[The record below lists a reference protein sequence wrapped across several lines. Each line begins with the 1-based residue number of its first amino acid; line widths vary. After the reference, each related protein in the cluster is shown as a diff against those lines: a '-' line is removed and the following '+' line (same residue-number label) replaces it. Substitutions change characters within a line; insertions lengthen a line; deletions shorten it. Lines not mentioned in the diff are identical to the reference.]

1 MSINIAIIA
10 AIAYGILAI
19 VGGIIGYKKAGSKI
33 SLISGS
39 VSGLLLIIS
48 GIIQVMGMNW
58 GLIFSTVI
66 TVILVITFIIRLV
79 KTRKMMPA
87 GLMILT
93 GLAAAGIM
101 VYQISINNS
110 IIT

>member
-1 MSINIAIIA
+1 MTINIGIIA

-19 VGGIIGYKKAGSKI
+19 VGGIIGYTKVGSKI

-48 GIIQVMGMNW
+48 GIIQLIGINW
-58 GLIFSTVI
+58 GLIFSIVI
-66 TVILVITFIIRLV
+66 TTILVITFIIRLV

-93 GLAAAGIM
+93 GIAAVAVM
-101 VYQISINNS
+101 VYQISLNNS
-110 IIT
+110 ATI

>member
-1 MSINIAIIA
+1 MNIGIIA

-19 VGGIIGYKKAGSKI
+19 VGGIIGYTKVGSKI

-48 GIIQVMGMNW
+48 GIIQLIGINW
-58 GLIFSTVI
+58 GLIFSIVI
-66 TVILVITFIIRLV
+66 TTILVITFIIRLV

-93 GLAAAGIM
+93 GIAAVAVM
-101 VYQISINNS
+101 VYQISLNNS
-110 IIT
+110 ATI